1 MKGIFLGIGVGALG
15 VAALGAVNHI
25 MVKELMKIALDREE
39 SKLFSIGKN
48 RIMRSGD
55 LESVMESIS
64 CACEELCHSDCKE
77 VHIQSR
83 DGITLTGH
91 WRECE
96 NAERVIIAMHGWR
109 STWAQDFGAIAD
121 FWNDNKCSVLYA
133 EQRAHGKSG
142 GEYMGFGLLERY
154 DCLDW
159 INWVNDATCH
169 SLPIYLA
176 GISMGATTVLMS
188 AGFELP
194 KNVCGIIADCA
205 FTSPEEIWRHV
216 VEKNLHLP
224 YALYDR
230 SAFNICK
237 KKISVGS
244 RDYSS
249 VDAMKSCT
257 VPVLFI
263 HGTGDN
269 FVPIEMTYKNYQAC
283 NSKKHLLIVPGA
295 EHGMSYLVDK
305 SRYEGAVKAFWEEYD
320 SEIVGDEVERVYG

>member
-1 MKGIFLGIGVGALG
+1 MKGIFFGVGI
-15 VAALGAVNHI
+15 AALCATVFGAVNHVI
-25 MVKELMKIALDREE
+25 VKELMKIAIDRKE

-48 RIMRSGD
+48 RIM
-55 LESVMESIS
+55 
-64 CACEELCHSDCKE
+64 HSDDLTAIMEKLNCASEDLCRANCKE
-77 VHIQSR
+77 VCIKSH
-83 DGITLTGH
+83 DGIKLTGH
-91 WRECE
+91 WRECK
-96 NAERVIIAMHGWR
+96 NAKRIIIAMHGWR
-109 STWAQDFGAIAD
+109 STWSQDFGAIAD
-121 FWNDNKCSVLYA
+121 FWNENGCSVLYV
-133 EQRAHGKSG
+133 EQRAHGKSD
-142 GEYMGFGLLERY
+142 GEYMSFGLLERY

-159 INWVNDATCH
+159 VKWVNCITDN

-216 VEKNLHLP
+216 VKHNLHLP
-224 YALYDR
+224 YGLYNK

-237 KKISVGS
+237 RKTSVGS
-244 RDYSS
+244 KDYSCI
-249 VDAMKSCT
+249 DAMEKCN

-263 HGTGDN
+263 HGTSDH

-283 NSKKHLLIVPGA
+283 NAKKHLLIVPGA

-305 SRYEGAVKAFWEEYD
+305 NRYENTVKMFWDEYD
-320 SEIVGDEVERVYG
+320 KEIVWDEQKKLSV